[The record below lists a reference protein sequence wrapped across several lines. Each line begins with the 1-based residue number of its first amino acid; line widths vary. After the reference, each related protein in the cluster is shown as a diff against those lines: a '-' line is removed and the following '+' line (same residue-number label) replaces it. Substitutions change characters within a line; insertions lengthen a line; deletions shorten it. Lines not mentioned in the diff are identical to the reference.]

1 MMERI
6 ISLLGLGFFVA
17 FAYGISVNRAAVR
30 WRVVAMGLGLQFVL
44 AVLILK
50 VPFGLALFRFL
61 GDRIQTFLEFSDVG
75 SEFVF
80 SSQLVNNEVYIF
92 AFRVLPTVIFF
103 SAFISVLYYYG
114 ILPRMVQ
121 AIARL
126 MQYTLKTS
134 GSETLTAA
142 ANIFVGSTEA
152 PLLIKPYVSTTT
164 MSELHAIMTSGFAT
178 VAGGVLVAYI
188 SFGIAPEHLITA
200 SVMSAPAAL
209 AISKLMYPETE
220 SSPTMGTV
228 SIEIEKT
235 YVNGI
240 DALSTGASEGMKLA
254 LNIAAMLIAFLGVLA
269 FINALLAWMGGFIG
283 LPTLSL
289 EGIFGVVFAPVAWLM
304 GIPWTDCLVVGELLG
319 KKTILTEFI
328 AYVDL
333 SELIGNQ
340 QVSDRT
346 AAIAT
351 YALCGFSNLGA
362 IGIQLGGI
370 GAIAPSRQSDLAKLG
385 LRAMI
390 GGFLACCMTACIA
403 GVLL

>member
-1 MMERI
+1 MERI
-6 ISLLGLGFFVA
+6 ISLLGLGVFVA
-17 FAYGISVNRAAVR
+17 FAYGISVNRGAVR

-228 SIEIEKT
+228 SIEVEKT
-235 YVNGI
+235 YVNAI

-254 LNIAAMLIAFLGVLA
+254 LNIAAMLIAFLGILA
-269 FINALLAWMGGFIG
+269 FINAVLAWMGGFVG

-289 EGIFGVVFAPVAWLM
+289 EGIFGVIFAPVAWLM
-304 GIPWTDCLVVGELLG
+304 GVPWADCLVVGELLG

-333 SELIGNQ
+333 SELIRNQ
-340 QVSDRT
+340 QLSDRT

-370 GAIAPSRQSDLAKLG
+370 GAIAPSRQSDLAALG

-403 GVLL
+403 GILF

>member
-1 MMERI
+1 MERI
-6 ISLLGLGFFVA
+6 ISLLGLGCFVA

-235 YVNGI
+235 YVNAI
-240 DALSTGASEGMKLA
+240 DALTTGASEGMKLA
-254 LNIAAMLIAFLGVLA
+254 LNIAAMLIAFLGILA
-269 FINALLAWMGGFIG
+269 FINAVLAWMGGFIG

-304 GIPWTDCLVVGELLG
+304 GVPWADCLVVGELLG

-370 GAIAPSRQSDLAKLG
+370 GAIAPSRQSDLAQLG

-403 GVLL
+403 GILL

>member
-1 MMERI
+1 MERV
-6 ISLLGLGFFVA
+6 ISVLGLGFFVA
-17 FAYGISVNRAAVR
+17 FAYGISVNRPAVR

-121 AIARL
+121 AIARF

-134 GSETLTAA
+134 GSETLSAA

-228 SIEIEKT
+228 SIQVEQT
-235 YVNGI
+235 SVNAI

-254 LNIAAMLIAFLGVLA
+254 LNIAAMLIAFLGILA
-269 FINALLAWMGGFIG
+269 FINAVLAWMGGFIG

-289 EGIFGVVFAPVAWLM
+289 EGIFGVIFAPVAWLM
-304 GIPWTDCLVVGELLG
+304 GVPWADCLVVGELLG

-333 SELIGNQ
+333 SELIANQ
-340 QVSDRT
+340 QISDRT

-370 GAIAPSRQSDLAKLG
+370 GAIAPSRQSDLAQLG

>member
-1 MMERI
+1 MERI
-6 ISLLGLGFFVA
+6 ISLLGLGCFVA

-228 SIEIEKT
+228 SIQVEKT

-269 FINALLAWMGGFIG
+269 FINAVLAWMGGFIG

-333 SELIGNQ
+333 SELIRNQ

-370 GAIAPSRQSDLAKLG
+370 GAIAPSRQSDLAQLG

>member
-1 MMERI
+1 MERV
-6 ISLLGLGFFVA
+6 ISLLGLGVFVA
-17 FAYGISVNRAAVR
+17 FAYGISVNRPAVR

-121 AIARL
+121 AIARF

-164 MSELHAIMTSGFAT
+164 RSELHAIMTSGFST

-228 SIEIEKT
+228 SIQVEKT
-235 YVNGI
+235 SINAI

-269 FINALLAWMGGFIG
+269 FINAVLGWMGGLVG

-289 EGIFGVVFAPVAWLM
+289 EGIFGVIFAPVAWLM
-304 GIPWTDCLVVGELLG
+304 GVPWADCLVVGELLG

-333 SELIGNQ
+333 SELIANQ
-340 QVSDRT
+340 QISDRT

-370 GAIAPSRQSDLAKLG
+370 GAIAPSRQSDLAQLG

>member
-1 MMERI
+1 MERV
-6 ISLLGLGFFVA
+6 ISVLGLGFFVA
-17 FAYGISVNRAAVR
+17 FAYGISVNRPAVR

-121 AIARL
+121 AIARF

-134 GSETLTAA
+134 GSETLSAA

-220 SSPTMGTV
+220 NSPTMGTV
-228 SIEIEKT
+228 SIQVEKT
-235 YVNGI
+235 SVNAI

-254 LNIAAMLIAFLGVLA
+254 LNIAAMLIAFLGILA
-269 FINALLAWMGGFIG
+269 FINAVLAWMGGFIG

-289 EGIFGVVFAPVAWLM
+289 EGIFGVIFAPVAWLM
-304 GIPWTDCLVVGELLG
+304 GVPWADCLVVGQLLG

-333 SELIGNQ
+333 SQLIANQ

-346 AAIAT
+346 VAIAT

-370 GAIAPSRQSDLAKLG
+370 GAIAPSRQSDLAQLG

>member
-1 MMERI
+1 MERI
-6 ISLLGLGFFVA
+6 ISLLGLGVFVA
-17 FAYGISVNRAAVR
+17 FAYGISVNRGAVR

-228 SIEIEKT
+228 SIEVEKT
-235 YVNGI
+235 YVNAI

-254 LNIAAMLIAFLGVLA
+254 LNIAAMLIAFLGILA
-269 FINALLAWMGGFIG
+269 FINAVLAWMGGFVG

-289 EGIFGVVFAPVAWLM
+289 EGIFGVIFAPVAWLM
-304 GIPWTDCLVVGELLG
+304 GVPWADCLVVGELLG

-333 SELIGNQ
+333 SELIRNQ
-340 QVSDRT
+340 QLSDRT

-370 GAIAPSRQSDLAKLG
+370 GAIAPSRQSDLAALG

-390 GGFLACCMTACIA
+390 AGFLACCMTACIA
-403 GVLL
+403 GILL

>member
-1 MMERI
+1 MEHV
-6 ISLLGLGFFVA
+6 ISVLGLGFFVA
-17 FAYGISVNRAAVR
+17 FAYGISVNRPAVR

-121 AIARL
+121 AIARF

-164 MSELHAIMTSGFAT
+164 VSELHAIMTSGFST

-220 SSPTMGTV
+220 NSPTMGTV
-228 SIEIEKT
+228 SIQVEKT
-235 YVNGI
+235 SVNAI

-269 FINALLAWMGGFIG
+269 FINAVLAWMGGFIG

-289 EGIFGVVFAPVAWLM
+289 EGIFGVIFAPVAWLM
-304 GIPWTDCLVVGELLG
+304 GVPWADCLVVGELLG

-333 SELIGNQ
+333 SELIANQ
-340 QVSDRT
+340 QISDRT
-346 AAIAT
+346 AAIST

-370 GAIAPSRQSDLAKLG
+370 GAIAPSRQSDLAQLG